1 MPEKTLVRWD
11 YYLMNTNEY
20 GNETIAAISTPL
32 GEGGIGIVRLSGSE
46 SFQTVLKIFDCR
58 KSNEPDYPRSR
69 YLYYGTV
76 KDLKGEIVDEVLV
89 SFMPAPYTYTREDL
103 VEINCHSGIIN
114 LRSILKIIL
123 TMGIRL
129 AEPGEFTRRAFLNGR
144 IDLSQAEA
152 VISLI
157 RARSEE
163 AAKASLR
170 TLQGMLAETVNDIR
184 KRIIAIRAPIEAEI
198 DYPEEFMDESPGKEE
213 TQQELL
219 SIKSNLELLLNG
231 VARSRAYQE
240 GVAVAI
246 IGKPNVGKSSLL
258 NRLLG
263 EQRAIVHE
271 LPGTTRDLLEGHLM
285 LGGYPLRLIDTAG
298 IQGSDDPV
306 EQEGIK
312 RALSVAAE
320 VQLILLVIDGS
331 LPFDR
336 GIIKQ
341 LPPISRAQRV
351 IVIIN
356 KSDLPQ
362 IVSADEVK
370 ENIGAAAVLVS
381 ALTGSG
387 ISLLEQTVAD
397 ELDQQFGDIS
407 DSPILITVR
416 QEEILNEA
424 LSGIR
429 QAEAALLSE
438 PVEIVSLNLQYVWS
452 ILGQI
457 TGDIAGDDL
466 LDKIFSEFCLG
477 K

>member
-1 MPEKTLVRWD
+1 
-11 YYLMNTNEY
+11 MNDHEY
-20 GNETIAAISTPL
+20 RNDTIVAISTPL

-46 SFQTVLKIFDCR
+46 SFRTVLKIFDCR
-58 KSNEPDYPRSR
+58 KSNEQDYPRSR

-76 KDLKGEIVDEVLV
+76 KDLKGDIVDEVLV
-89 SFMPAPYTYTREDL
+89 SFMSAPYTYTREDL

-114 LRSILKIIL
+114 LRTILKIIL

-129 AEPGEFTRRAFLNGR
+129 AEPGEFTKRAFLNGR

-198 DYPEEFMDESPGKEE
+198 DYPEEFMDESPGNEE
-213 TQQELL
+213 IRQELL

-231 VARSRAYQE
+231 VARSRAHQE

-271 LPGTTRDLLEGHLM
+271 LPGTTRDLLEGFLM

-306 EQEGIK
+306 EQEGIR

-336 GIIKQ
+336 DIIKQ
-341 LPPISRAQRV
+341 LTPISRSQRV

-370 ENIGAAAVLVS
+370 ENIGAAAAVSVS

-397 ELDQQFGDIS
+397 ELDQQFGEIS

-438 PVEIVSLNLQYVWS
+438 PAEIISLNLQHVWS

-457 TGDIAGDDL
+457 TGDTAGDDL
-466 LDKIFSEFCLG
+466 LNKIFSEFCLG

>member
-1 MPEKTLVRWD
+1 
-11 YYLMNTNEY
+11 MNTHEY
-20 GNETIAAISTPL
+20 GNETIVAISTPL

-46 SFQTVLKIFDCR
+46 SFRTVLKIFNCR
-58 KSNEPDYPRSR
+58 KSNEPDYPKPR

-76 KDLKGEIVDEVLV
+76 KDLKGETVDEVLV
-89 SFMPAPYTYTREDL
+89 SFMPAPFTYTREDL
-103 VEINCHSGIIN
+103 VEINCHSGIFN
-114 LRSILKIIL
+114 LRTILKIIL

-129 AEPGEFTRRAFLNGR
+129 AEPGEFTKRAFLNGR

-170 TLQGMLAETVNDIR
+170 TLQGKLAETVNEVR
-184 KRIIAIRAPIEAEI
+184 ERIIAIRAPIEAEI
-198 DYPEEFMDESPGKEE
+198 DYPEEFMDEPPGKKE
-213 TQQELL
+213 TRKELQ

-271 LPGTTRDLLEGHLM
+271 LPGTTRDLLEGRLM

-306 EQEGIK
+306 EQEGIR
-312 RALSVAAE
+312 RAVSIAAE

-336 GIIKQ
+336 DIIKQ
-341 LPPISRAQRV
+341 LPLISREQRV

-370 ENIGAAAVLVS
+370 ASIGAAAAVSVS

-397 ELDQQFGDIS
+397 ELDQHFGDIS
-407 DSPILITVR
+407 DSPMLITIR

-438 PVEIVSLNLQYVWS
+438 PIEIISLNLQHVWS

-457 TGDIAGDDL
+457 TGDTAGDDL
-466 LDKIFSEFCLG
+466 LDKIFSDFCLG